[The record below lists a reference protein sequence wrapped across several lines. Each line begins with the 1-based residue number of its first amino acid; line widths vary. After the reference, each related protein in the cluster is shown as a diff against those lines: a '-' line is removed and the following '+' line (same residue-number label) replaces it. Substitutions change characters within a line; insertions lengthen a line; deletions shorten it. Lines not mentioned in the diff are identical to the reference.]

1 MGTVFLYLKVKE
13 FFMASNTQLEDLIAR
28 RNEIDE
34 QIRELQ
40 RQSDGVIHICDGV
53 DRRRDILFM
62 DFAEFKANG
71 VEFDYAFD
79 IDDSG
84 DEPEFYASC
93 GTHYSCATDDNDT
106 TIDAAINKVD
116 HYYEA
121 YKKLREFLLNMKNT
135 GVKYIADS
143 SDCEA
148 ADYDFEDEN

>member
-1 MGTVFLYLKVKE
+1 
-13 FFMASNTQLEDLIAR
+13 MASNTQLEDLIAK

-40 RQSDGVIHICDGV
+40 QQQDGVIHICDGA

-62 DFAEFKANG
+62 DFYDFRIG
-71 VEFDYAFD
+71 DFEFDYSFD

-84 DEPEFYASC
+84 NVPEFYASC

-148 ADYDFEDEN
+148 AEYDFEDEN

>member
-1 MGTVFLYLKVKE
+1 
-13 FFMASNTQLEDLIAR
+13 MASNSQIDELIAK

-40 RQSDGVIHICDGV
+40 RQQDGVIHICNGA

-62 DFAEFKANG
+62 DFDDFRIG
-71 VEFDYAFD
+71 DFEFDYSFD

-84 DEPEFYASC
+84 NVPEFYASC
-93 GTHYSCATDDNDT
+93 GMHYSCATDDNDT
-106 TIDAAINKVD
+106 TIDSAINKVD

-135 GVKYIADS
+135 GIKYIADV
-143 SDCEA
+143 SDCTAEE
-148 ADYDFEDEN
+148 YDFEDDN

>member
-1 MGTVFLYLKVKE
+1 
-13 FFMASNTQLEDLIAR
+13 MASNSQIDELIAR

-40 RQSDGVIHICDGV
+40 RQSDGVIHICDGA

-62 DFAEFKANG
+62 DFDDFRIG
-71 VEFDYAFD
+71 DFEFDYAFD
-79 IDDSG
+79 INDSG
-84 DEPEFYASC
+84 DEPEFYANC

-106 TIDAAINKVD
+106 TIDAALKKVD

-135 GVKYIADS
+135 GVKYIADA

-148 ADYDFEDEN
+148 AEYDFEDDN

>member
-1 MGTVFLYLKVKE
+1 
-13 FFMASNTQLEDLIAR
+13 MASNSQIEDLIAK

-40 RQSDGVIHICDGV
+40 RQSDGVIHICDGA

-93 GTHYSCATDDNDT
+93 GMHYSCATDYNDT
-106 TIDAAINKVD
+106 TIDAALNKVD
-116 HYYEA
+116 YYYEA

-135 GVKYIADS
+135 GIKYIADS

-148 ADYDFEDEN
+148 AEYDFEDDN

>member
-1 MGTVFLYLKVKE
+1 
-13 FFMASNTQLEDLIAR
+13 MASNSQIDELIAR

-34 QIRELQ
+34 QIKELQ
-40 RQSDGVIHICDGV
+40 RQSDGVIHICDGA

-62 DFAEFKANG
+62 DFYDFRIG
-71 VEFDYAFD
+71 DFEFDYSFD

-84 DEPEFYASC
+84 NVPEFYASC
-93 GTHYSCATDDNDT
+93 GMHYSCATDDNDT
-106 TIDAAINKVD
+106 TIDAAINKVN

-135 GVKYIADS
+135 GVKYIADV

-148 ADYDFEDEN
+148 AEYDFEDEN